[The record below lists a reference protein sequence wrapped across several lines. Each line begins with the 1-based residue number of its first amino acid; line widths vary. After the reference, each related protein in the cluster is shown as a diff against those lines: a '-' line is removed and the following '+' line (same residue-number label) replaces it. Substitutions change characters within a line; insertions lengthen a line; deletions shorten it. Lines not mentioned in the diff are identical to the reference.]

1 MKRIF
6 VRKGRGNAN
15 SPAQDSPEP
24 SSSLQIQSSFI
35 PSNRICVNDDTATSR
50 SAVSTGAEYDKLS
63 KKDYWSL
70 AAEELRSEEHAFEGA
85 IVAVQK
91 AVAETDGDVVS
102 QLIRATERSHDSML
116 RKQWSIGLAGK
127 EIVVRDQL
135 EKLLKAV
142 KIFKDLASVAAGLD
156 PTHAAISWAGICL
169 IMQVIGCSLILKDSQ
184 LKYL

>member
-1 MKRIF
+1 M
-6 VRKGRGNAN
+6 
-15 SPAQDSPEP
+15 
-24 SSSLQIQSSFI
+24 
-35 PSNRICVNDDTATSR
+35 
-50 SAVSTGAEYDKLS
+50 
-63 KKDYWSL
+63 
-70 AAEELRSEEHAFEGA
+70 
-85 IVAVQK
+85 QK
-91 AVAETDGDVVS
+91 AVAQTDGDVVS

-116 RKQWSIGLAGK
+116 RKQWRIGLAGK

-156 PTHAAISWAGICL
+156 PTHAAIPWAGVCL